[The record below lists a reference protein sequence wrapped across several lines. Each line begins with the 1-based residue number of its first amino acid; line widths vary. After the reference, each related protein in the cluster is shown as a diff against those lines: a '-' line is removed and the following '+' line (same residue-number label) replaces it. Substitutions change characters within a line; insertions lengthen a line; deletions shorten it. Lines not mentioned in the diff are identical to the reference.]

1 MFKRIFCL
9 VVAVLCAMAS
19 ATRAAEFTIN
29 PLHVTL
35 DRTQRASEIL
45 VRNDDNVPLRM
56 QVQAMN
62 WRQDA
67 DGQDQ
72 YEVADGLL
80 YFPRTMEIPPG
91 DSRVIR
97 VGVRAAPTAR
107 EDTYRVFVE
116 ELPPAVPAS
125 AAPPGAS
132 LQVLLRVGV
141 PVFVAPAQ
149 SDRKVEIT
157 RLELRGTSAE
167 WAVVNTGNVHL
178 RAEQVALVGVAR
190 DGTRLFEQSFQ
201 ERYWLAGAVKTLRF
215 NIPPEKCAQLAALE
229 AVVVAEDLELKRKLD
244 VAPGSCR

>member
-1 MFKRIFCL
+1 MLKRISYL
-9 VVAVLCAMAS
+9 VVAALCAWGS

-35 DRTQRASEIL
+35 DRATRASEIL
-45 VRNDDNVPLRM
+45 VRNDDSVPLRM

-72 YEVADGLL
+72 YELADGLL

-125 AAPPGAS
+125 AAPSGTS

-149 SDRKVEIT
+149 SDRKAEIT

-167 WAVVNTGNVHL
+167 WAVVNMGNVHL
-178 RAEQVALVGVAR
+178 RAEQVALTGVAR
-190 DGTRLFEQSFQ
+190 DGSKLFEQSFQ
-201 ERYWLAGAVKTLRF
+201 ERYLLAGAVKTLRF
-215 NIPPEKCAQLAALE
+215 NIPPEKCAQLAVLE
-229 AVVVAEDLELKRKLD
+229 AVVVAEDLELNRKLD